1 MPNSPCKSRAFRVLG
16 VKNSSVSPLHLL
28 LNLLDLNLRL
38 YENVLNKRNFC
49 DIIKI
54 EMEGYEMDGFRN
66 LKFKGIFR
74 DYQQRVLD
82 N

>member
-1 MPNSPCKSRAFRVLG
+1 MLQAFVFQGLFVFFGEYISFSTLRRF
-16 VKNSSVSPLHLL
+16 SE
-28 LNLLDLNLRL
+28 LLDLRVRL

-54 EMEGYEMDGFRN
+54 EMEGYEMDGFKN